1 MGFGRAIFR
10 FYGREPDQPSLE
22 RHQDPTLQTR
32 SNEALPRTEYC
43 LAMIPLGG
51 YVKMLDERDTFVPD
65 DLKAFAFNRKPLLQ
79 RTMIVAAGPVANF
92 VLAFFLYWML
102 FASGVTGL
110 VPTLGL
116 MPEDQA
122 AYQAG
127 LRARDEVVSVDGR
140 KTRTWADVNLALFD
154 RLGDSG
160 KSNSVLC
167 IRALRQCGW
176 LRYRF
181 GCS

>member
-1 MGFGRAIFR
+1 MVEFFQSLLALIVTISILVTVHEFGHFYVARLCGVHVERFSVGFGRAIFR

-92 VLAFFLYWML
+92 VLAFFFVLDVVCVR
-102 FASGVTGL
+102 GDRVGTD
-110 VPTLGL
+110 LGFNARR
-116 MPEDQA
+116 PSRISS
-122 AYQAG
+122 
-127 LRARDEVVSVDGR
+127 RA
-140 KTRTWADVNLALFD
+140 
-154 RLGDSG
+154 
-160 KSNSVLC
+160 
-167 IRALRQCGW
+167 
-176 LRYRF
+176 
-181 GCS
+181 